1 MPSAIRILTFALPVV
16 IAIATLEGLVL
27 AFVMRRNYN
36 WRAYFASLADALGRQ
51 YIVLTFFA
59 LSLAAPAYDLASSHR
74 LFTISIDTA
83 VAAVVLLVGQ
93 DFCYYWFHRCNHR
106 IRWFWATHAVH
117 HSSNDLNFAAAY
129 RFGWTGRLTGAT
141 IFYVP
146 LVWLGFEPR
155 AVFIAQ
161 ALNLLYQFWL
171 HTEWI
176 PRLGWLEYVLNTP
189 SHHRVHHAANPEYLD
204 HNYGGV
210 LIVFDRIFGTF
221 VAERDDLP
229 CRYGLVQPL
238 RSNNPV
244 FIAFHEWIA
253 LVRDLWRARS
263 WRDRWWYL
271 VGPPG
276 WEPDHE
282 QSARGTAFEGETWSW
297 LSEGSDHFASHA
309 GVVAGLVP
317 ATLNSRGQSTV
328 RGGRDKLGHD
338 PAEAAGALT

>member
-1 MPSAIRILTFALPVV
+1 MNILIRILTFALPAV
-16 IAIATLEGLVL
+16 IVIATLEGLVL

-36 WRAYFASLADALGRQ
+36 WRAYLASLADALGRQ
-51 YIVLTFFA
+51 YIVLTFFT
-59 LSLAAPAYDLASSHR
+59 LSLATPAFDLARSHR
-74 LFTISIDTA
+74 LFTIQLDSA
-83 VAAVVLLVGQ
+83 VAVVALLVGQ
-93 DFCYYWFHRCNHR
+93 DFCYYWFHRCSHR
-106 IRWFWATHAVH
+106 TRWFWATHAVH
-117 HSSNDLNFAAAY
+117 HSSNDVNLAAAY
-129 RFGWTGRLTGAT
+129 RFGWTGRLTGAS
-141 IFYVP
+141 IFCVP
-146 LVWLGFEPR
+146 LVWLGFEP
-155 AVFIAQ
+155 APVFIAS
-161 ALNLLYQFWL
+161 AVNLLYQFWL

-176 PRLGWLEYVLNTP
+176 PKLGWLEYVLNTP

-210 LIVFDRIFGTF
+210 FIIFDRIFGTF

-238 RSNNPV
+238 RSNNPIV
-244 FIAFHEWIA
+244 IAFHEWIA
-253 LVRDLWRARS
+253 LARDLRHARS
-263 WRDRWWYL
+263 WRERWWYL

-338 PAEAAGALT
+338 PAEAAGAL